1 MSDTPNLD
9 ELKEHVRKL
18 SLLLKDPHPGLST
31 WCGFY
36 AEQMQA
42 ISKFWN
48 LSDPPKDVSMVV
60 GTHTGKRIPNRGR
73 CEKCGQP
80 TNWVVDVMGRVGA
93 YWCGC
98 GN

>member
-1 MSDTPNLD
+1 MSDTPKLD

-18 SLLLKDPHPGLST
+18 SALLQDPHPGLST

-42 ISKFWN
+42 ISEFWN
-48 LSDPPKDVSMVV
+48 QPDV
-60 GTHTGKRIPNRGR
+60 GTHLGKRLPIRGR

-80 TNWVVDVMGRVGA
+80 TNWVLDVMGRVGA